1 MLFLLDYYKMVV
13 ILKMKYCFLVRVL
26 EVDARFFFWNKG
38 LLLLRIIEEKVNVKF
53 FCFGW

>member
-26 EVDARFFFWNKG
+26 EVDVRFFFWNKG